1 MRTRPTME
9 VQDTTADGLVEKA
22 VLRKHLAEV
31 STMKFSPS
39 GEFLATGWTALTDT
53 ESCIAIIACI
63 LNCIKHKMSTKVHQF
78 MSFKKVGCTGC
89 TGR

>member
-1 MRTRPTME
+1 ME

-39 GEFLATGWTALTDT
+39 GEFLATGWTNSAATSSGYVNWD
-53 ESCIAIIACI
+53 
-63 LNCIKHKMSTKVHQF
+63 
-78 MSFKKVGCTGC
+78 
-89 TGR
+89 